1 MIPSETKGAPAVTT
15 ASGWRGRRW
24 LAALLA
30 AAAAAVVYVRA
41 PAAPCRD
48 FCTYYAAGRLAREG
62 RAAAAY
68 DPRELAAAHRSAHS
82 SPFGVGPWLYSP
94 VWLPPAA
101 ALAALPFERAEAAHR
116 LFGAAV
122 LGFGLLFVL
131 ARLTSPGVQLA
142 VAGAFALSHP
152 AWVALVMQNWSWLL
166 FAAVAAAWWAGERD
180 REGWAG
186 LGWAAAVHLKAF
198 VVLAPVALLV
208 AGRRGVALR
217 AAALAA
223 LVAALALP
231 VTGVAPWQRFLGF
244 LDDAK
249 TAGVTPYYNKLS
261 LQATAA
267 RFSSD
272 PRAWVAPREK
282 VATPVVRGLF
292 WLGLPLYA
300 FGLARL
306 RRTPAA
312 ALAFSLAFV
321 LLFVP
326 QVWDHT
332 ELLLFAVLPA
342 LPRRHL
348 LALTALLAASVA
360 YNALQQ
366 PLLHE
371 VLRGEK
377 PPFALQS
384 LLLWFP
390 AVNLLALGA
399 ALAAGHESAGAPAD
413 ARAS

>member
-1 MIPSETKGAPAVTT
+1 MIAAETEGAPAVAT
-15 ASGWRGRRW
+15 ASRRRGRRW
-24 LAALLA
+24 LAGLLA
-30 AAAAAVVYVRA
+30 LASAAVVFLRA

-48 FCTYYAAGRLAREG
+48 FCTYYSAGLLVREG

-68 DPRELAAAHRSAHS
+68 DRRELAAAHRAAHA

-101 ALAALPFERAEAAHR
+101 ALAALPFERAEAVHR
-116 LFGAAV
+116 LLGAAA

-131 ARLTSPGVQLA
+131 ARIASPALQLA

-166 FAAVAAAWWAGERD
+166 FAAVAAAWWAGERGRD
-180 REGWAG
+180 GWAG

-208 AGRRGVALR
+208 TGRRGVALR

-231 VTGVAPWQRFLGF
+231 ATGVAPWQRYLGF

-249 TAGVTPYYNKLS
+249 TAGVTPYYNKVS

-267 RFSSD
+267 RFASE
-272 PRAWVAPREK
+272 PRDWVAPRGK

-300 FGLARL
+300 LGLARL
-306 RRTPAA
+306 RRSPAA
-312 ALAFSLAFV
+312 ALAFALAFV

-326 QVWDHT
+326 QIWDHT
-332 ELLLFAVLPA
+332 ELLLFAALPA

-348 LALTALLAASVA
+348 LALTALLAASAA

-377 PPFALQS
+377 PPLALQS

-399 ALAAGHESAGAPAD
+399 ALAAGRESAGAPAD
-413 ARAS
+413 ARAA